1 MESAFQKALNNFV
14 KDFGYGDAIM
24 HLADQGFTL
33 SQIKDRIGSHLPEEY
48 LCEKI
53 LKSYVDCGTVLLAEP
68 GSVRRERTSMVKDVG
83 EFGQISF
90 RQVREIIEETDVSFT
105 SYQWTQEDWKEETL
119 SRYIKRLEEGW
130 KKPEDKIYISFFLTG
145 KTLSGWKGL
154 LTERQIDYLRC
165 FCYLNQEIYVM
176 LDERVWEILKTL
188 LENHAYRGSIY
199 LISEEKKWILKD

>member
-24 HLADQGFTL
+24 HLADNGFTL

-53 LKSYVDCGTVLLAEP
+53 IKSYVDGGTVLLAAP
-68 GSVRRERTSMVKDVG
+68 GSARREKTSMVKDVG

-90 RQVREIIEETDVSFT
+90 RQVREIIEETGVSFT
-105 SYQWTQEDWKEETL
+105 SYQWTVEDWKEETL
-119 SRYIKRLEEGW
+119 ARYIKILEEGW
-130 KKPEDKIYISFFLTG
+130 RNPEDKIYVSFFLTARR
-145 KTLSGWKGL
+145 LSGWQEI
-154 LTERQIDYLRC
+154 LTARQIDYLRC
-165 FCYLNQEIYVM
+165 FCYLNQEIYVL

-199 LISEEKKWILKD
+199 LISEARKWIVN

>member
-24 HLADQGFTL
+24 HLADNGYTL
-33 SQIKDRIGSHLPEEY
+33 SQIKDRIGAHLPEEY

-53 LKSYVDCGTVLLAEP
+53 LKSYLDQGRVLLAEP
-68 GSVRRERTSMVKDVG
+68 GSVRREKTSMVKDVG
-83 EFGQISF
+83 EFGQVSF
-90 RQVREIIEETDVSFT
+90 RQVREIIEEPGVSFT
-105 SYQWTQEDWKEETL
+105 PYQWTLEDWGEETL
-119 SRYIKRLEEGW
+119 ARHLKRLEDSQ
-130 KKPEDKIYISFFLTG
+130 KNPEDKIYVSFFLTARRV
-145 KTLSGWKGL
+145 SGWKEL

-165 FCYLNQEIYVM
+165 FCYLNQEIYVL

-199 LISEEKKWILKD
+199 LISEARKWIVN